1 MEILEIVNPL
11 YWITSNLSN
20 KFSQLDILRFALLD
34 LYNGYLSLNIFIF
47 FSFEIISKIKV
58 RIILLRF
65 FKQYFLFNIINFLFL
80 KI

>member
-65 FKQYFLFNIINFLFL
+65 FKQYFLFNIINNH
-80 KI
+80 

>member
-1 MEILEIVNPL
+1 MKLISSRYLLIDITSLKWFSLEILEIVNPL

-58 RIILLRF
+58 IEIF
-65 FKQYFLFNIINFLFL
+65 
-80 KI
+80 

>member
-65 FKQYFLFNIINFLFL
+65 FKQYFLFNINL
-80 KI
+80 